1 MNKDY
6 IIKAVEHIIEET
18 YWADSFPTQC
28 HERIRAICEAVKN
41 EEPLPFLLDNQK
53 QNQ

>member
-1 MNKDY
+1 MSEDH
-6 IIKAVEHIIEET
+6 IIKAMERIIEET

-41 EEPLPFLLDNQK
+41 DTPLPFLDNQE
-53 QNQ
+53 QT